1 MLKWQFSVLS
11 YQSQYS
17 VFSRSLSRSRSRSFQ
32 SQFSVCSH
40 SIQFTV
46 RGIVTFSFNFAPLRL
61 CEKIFMDLSG
71 TQYAVCSLQFAVSVA
86 VSVSVAVAVFSLQYS
101 VCSHSIQFTV
111 RGIVT
116 FSFNFAPLR
125 LCEKI
130 FMDLSETQYSVFSLQ
145 FSVAVAV
152 ASKNPCIFVWLREP
166 LRNN

>member
-1 MLKWQFSVLS
+1 MFVMLHVTINITNSYPSLEVMLKWQFSVLS
-11 YQSQYS
+11 YQSQ
-17 VFSRSLSRSRSRSFQ
+17 L
-32 SQFSVCSH
+32 QFSV
-40 SIQFTV
+40 
-46 RGIVTFSFNFAPLRL
+46 
-61 CEKIFMDLSG
+61 
-71 TQYAVCSLQFAVSVA
+71 AVAVS